1 MIFLNNF
8 YRLKIKIFNKII
20 NKKLRIKSGI
30 FFGSSNANDFIK
42 NQIKKSN
49 FIFEFG
55 SGSSTLYYYKLKKDF
70 ISIEL
75 DNDFIKSLSRKKK
88 FLNKIRYINI
98 GITGEFSYPF
108 ICKLSKVKEY
118 VTSIDKYIYKLKKI
132 DLILIDGRFRVA
144 CCLNL
149 LKHKKKIKKNDT
161 KIILDD
167 YLKRRHYSIIK
178 KYFFIKKYGRIAIL
192 RPRNKYFHSEKN
204 VTKYLHDPR

>member
-75 DNDFIKSLSRKKK
+75 DNDFIKSLSRKK

-98 GITGEFSYPF
+98 GITGEFSYP
-108 ICKLSKVKEY
+108 LY
-118 VTSIDKYIYKLKKI
+118 VNFLK
-132 DLILIDGRFRVA
+132 
-144 CCLNL
+144 
-149 LKHKKKIKKNDT
+149 
-161 KIILDD
+161 
-167 YLKRRHYSIIK
+167 
-178 KYFFIKKYGRIAIL
+178 
-192 RPRNKYFHSEKN
+192 
-204 VTKYLHDPR
+204 